1 MSNINYL
8 NINENFP
15 VAGQDN
21 DTGVFRDNFDTIK
34 NSLRIAKDEIAALEA
49 ATAGLALAETTD
61 GEGSDFNLRRIENA
75 LLKNNRIEK
84 FNGGSTTENITID
97 YQNGG
102 YQIYEIGADIQMQFL
117 NFPGDPVFVNEETP
131 VGMGAVRLELYGD
144 TTERTITF
152 ITSGGTVIK
161 TDSTFPDPFTV
172 TSRSDPTFI
181 DIWRHNRDVIYIRYL
196 GQYT

>member
-49 ATAGLALAETTD
+49 ATAGLALSETTD

-75 LLKNNRIEK
+75 LLKYNRTEK
-84 FNGGSTTENITID
+84 FNGGSTDENITID
-97 YQNGG
+97 FQNGA
-102 YQIYEIGADIQMQFL
+102 YQIYEIAADIQMQFL
-117 NFPGDPVFVNEETP
+117 NFPGDPVYVNEDTP
-131 VGMGAVRLELYGD
+131 IGMGAVRLELYGD
-144 TTERTITF
+144 TTERTITL

-161 TDSTFPDPFTV
+161 KDPDFPAPFTV
-172 TSRSDPTFI
+172 TSRSDPTFV
-181 DIWRHNRDVIYIRYL
+181 DVWRHSNEVIYVRYL

>member
-49 ATAGLALAETTD
+49 ATAGLALTETTD

-75 LLKNNRIEK
+75 LLKYNRIEK
-84 FNGGSTTENITID
+84 FNGGSTTEDITID

-102 YQIYEIGADIQMQFL
+102 YQIYEIADDIQMQFL
-117 NFPGDPVFVNEETP
+117 NFPGDPVYVNEDTP

-144 TTERTITF
+144 TTERTITL

-161 TDSTFPDPFTV
+161 TDPTFPTPFTV
-172 TSRSDPTFI
+172 TSRSDPIFI
-181 DIWRHNRDVIYIRYL
+181 DVWRHSNEVIYIRYL
-196 GQYT
+196 GQYS

>member
-1 MSNINYL
+1 VSNINYL

-49 ATAGLALAETTD
+49 ATAGLALSDTTD

-75 LLKNNRIEK
+75 LLKNNRTEK

-102 YQIYEIGADIQMQFL
+102 YQIYEVAADIQMQFL
-117 NFPGDPVFVNEETP
+117 NFPGDPVFVNEDTP
-131 VGMGAVRLELYGD
+131 IGMGKVRLELYGD
-144 TTERTITF
+144 TTERTITL

-161 TDSTFPDPFTV
+161 KDPNFPASLTV
-172 TSRSDPTFI
+172 TSRSDPIFI
-181 DIWRHNRDVIYIRYL
+181 DVWRHSNEVIYMQYL
-196 GQYT
+196 GQYS

>member
-1 MSNINYL
+1 VSNINYL

-34 NSLRIAKDEIAALEA
+34 NSLRIAKEEVAALEA
-49 ATAGLALAETTD
+49 ATAGLALSDTTD
-61 GEGSDFNLRRIENA
+61 GNGSDFNLRRIENA
-75 LLKNNRIEK
+75 LLKNNRIDK

-102 YQIYEIGADIQMQFL
+102 YQIYEIAADINLSFL
-117 NFPGDPVFVNEETP
+117 NFPGDPVYVNEETP
-131 VGMGAVRLELYGD
+131 VGMGSVRLELYGD

-161 TDSTFPDPFTV
+161 TDPNFPDSLTV
-172 TSRSDPTFI
+172 TSRSDPIFI
-181 DIWRHNRDVIYIRYL
+181 DVWRHSNEVIYVRYL

>member
-49 ATAGLALAETTD
+49 ATAGLALSDTTD

-75 LLKNNRIEK
+75 LLKNNRTEK

-102 YQIYEIGADIQMQFL
+102 YQIYEVAADIQMQFL
-117 NFPGDPVFVNEETP
+117 NFPGDPVFVNEDTP
-131 VGMGAVRLELYGD
+131 IGMGKVRLELYGD
-144 TTERTITF
+144 TTERTITL

-161 TDSTFPDPFTV
+161 KDPNFPASLTV
-172 TSRSDPTFI
+172 TSRSDPIFI
-181 DIWRHNRDVIYIRYL
+181 DVWRHSNEVIYMQYL
-196 GQYT
+196 GQYS